1 MRVRNVHRRD
11 FAVAPES
18 LGLLLDTLASDDDR
32 LWPSDNWPK
41 MRFDRPL
48 GVGAAGGHGPIR
60 YVVEAYQPGVSIV
73 FRFTGPEGFDGTHT
87 FSVEPLDEGARL
99 SHLLT
104 MDTSGKA
111 SISWALIYRPLH
123 DALVEEAFDR
133 AAAAVG
139 EPLAA
144 PPWSLWVRMLRAI
157 VRRRGARR
165 QREPGSS
172 R

>member
-11 FAVAPES
+11 FAVAPET
-18 LGLLLDTLASDDDR
+18 LGLLLDTLSSAEDR
-32 LWPSDNWPK
+32 IWPSDNWPM
-41 MRFDRPL
+41 MRLDRPL

-60 YVVEAYQPGVSIV
+60 YVVEAYEPGVSIV

-87 FSVEPLDEGARL
+87 FSVEPLSEGARL
-99 SHLLT
+99 SHVLT

-111 SISWALIYRPLH
+111 SLSWALVYRPLH

-139 EPLAA
+139 EPLAT

-157 VRRRGARR
+157 VRRPRARTK
-165 QREPGSS
+165 RESESS

>member
-1 MRVRNVHRRD
+1 MHVRNVHRRD
-11 FAVAPES
+11 FAAGPEA
-18 LGLLLDTLASDDDR
+18 LGLLLDTLSSVEDR
-32 LWPSDNWPK
+32 IWPLENWPK
-41 MRFDRPL
+41 MHLDRQL

-60 YVVEAYQPGVSIV
+60 YVVEAYEPGVSIV

-87 FSVEPLDEGARL
+87 FAVEPLLEGARL
-99 SHLLT
+99 SHVLT

-111 SISWALIYRPLH
+111 SLSWPLIYRSLH

-144 PPWSLWVRMLRAI
+144 TPWSLWVRMLRAI
-157 VRRRGARR
+157 ARRAGARA
-165 QREPGSS
+165 QRRPGSS

>member
-11 FAVAPES
+11 FSAAPES
-18 LGLLLDTLASDDDR
+18 LGLLLDTLSSAEDR
-32 LWPSDNWPK
+32 IWPLENWPR
-41 MRFDRPL
+41 MRLDRQL

-60 YVVEAYQPGVSIV
+60 YVVEAYEPGVSII
-73 FRFTGPEGFDGTHT
+73 FRFTGPEGFNGTHT
-87 FSVEPLDEGARL
+87 FAVEPRAEGASL
-99 SHLLT
+99 SHVLT

-111 SISWALIYRPLH
+111 SLSWALIYRPLH

-157 VRRRGARR
+157 VRRPRARIMTKPVSL
-165 QREPGSS
+165 Q
-172 R
+172 